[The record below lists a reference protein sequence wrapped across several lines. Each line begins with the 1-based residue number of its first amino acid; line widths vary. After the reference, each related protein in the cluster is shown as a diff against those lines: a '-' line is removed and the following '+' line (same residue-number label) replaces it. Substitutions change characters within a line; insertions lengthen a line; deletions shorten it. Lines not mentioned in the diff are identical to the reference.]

1 MTADA
6 PTPIENAA
14 LQEMLGYL
22 NLSSGTPDARF
33 RRQASALYAQ
43 LESRTESLASP
54 PWKAM
59 PKLLRED
66 LERLRG
72 TSSAFAQVEQ
82 ADAAIRI
89 AFDRLLPAYR
99 AFHRDLLY
107 HQSDGALFRPF
118 FLAKAV
124 EAVLAQG
131 GPWNDEQRIVEG
143 ALKQLNDF
151 LGYRP
156 VAVLHNSERM
166 EPYPHEW
173 VAPVPLYLKGAGVSA
188 GPYETLVKTCLEIL
202 AATPQDLLRQ
212 ADYEP
217 ENLDELAIDPRAYDF
232 DHPANKRL
240 AYQFGQWDP
249 HQIDNR
255 GNFRRFVAT
264 EVTLE
269 VLMGRVREPG
279 ELPAHELL
287 WEASAVLAGV
297 VLMASAVSGSG
308 PGAHDSG
315 TTLSTLLP
323 RVANCRDQF
332 YERLLAKMEGPHGER
347 LRAEAQAR
355 LQPFAAARQHFN
367 QCLAKRRAAQQQ
379 HVILARLFARMGFL
393 EAARR
398 QIAMVPAPSARM
410 QTEVECRVLAAH
422 QAVRQ
427 GELPAA
433 VLHAREAE
441 GLLHRAIEC
450 GAMVD
455 PWNMLGFGGNYSLF
469 PAVENT
475 VRDYRIEEM
484 VTTASSLVELHA
496 RLASEAAA
504 RASAE
509 IQRSAESSLKRLA
522 AWWDKFASTEVSGVD
537 GFSGGE
543 AAESAAQVA
552 EAVGAWG
559 RGGAAAGD
567 VAFWKQHVGAFHSPK
582 AYALVIEALLEKAD
596 HLAAMALLMQWLGQS
611 ASVAL
616 DDGVHSFYTLAL
628 RWMNEVRL
636 DEKLPPDERWRRTCK
651 FFDYLEAN
659 AEELWQAPQF
669 TWAGAGGDDEEE
681 NPFAAAY
688 EDMSYEDSTGDDD
701 EGETLEGEGQATE
714 IELEIEGRRLTGRL
728 AFLGMV
734 AELWQIAALAC
745 PPAATGAKGAGP
757 DDFAADVAARLRA
770 WQQQA
775 ESDRV
780 GLARLMAAVRDYGIP
795 EPSGTRDSF
804 VEFDR
809 RQGIKE
815 NLLDNVIKTSVLMAG
830 AARSLLAAAPE
841 ENLPKL
847 SGWEQQAVLVVRAI
861 WRRNAAAVRSA
872 FPKLKKLLASQPL
885 LHVPVGRGGDPE
897 AVLQARVLLNL
908 LVELLRAL
916 PRLGLLKETCDL
928 LVAARKME
936 AIPVGPRSVTEFEQ
950 LFAVAYQG
958 LVEAL
963 VRSVEHA
970 ESQGK
975 EDQNNVLIDEL
986 RAITEPLLRLWC
998 AHADGL
1004 RLSPVEPLL
1013 DESRWRETK
1022 SFIEKYGHDLFV
1034 PRFLNEGNLRG
1045 ILHHGV
1051 AAWLRQARE
1060 EPGDLGELVL
1070 LEALDRQI
1078 ATEKAAE
1085 VLERTILILLDCSV
1099 EYADYNH
1106 TTTQSDRGEKLYILL
1121 DFLRLSAQYDRLAW
1135 RLKPVVLAHEVLVRH
1150 KRSESADLWR
1160 RSVAEQTT
1168 TTADHMLLEYSE
1180 LTRKHG
1186 LRLPTVADRL
1196 RERFVSPMG
1205 VDCVRALIKP
1215 AMDELAAGEPSRSF
1229 ELLEQEI
1236 SELGSSPVG
1245 VGLDVPDWLDTLDEE
1260 VREVQAQRQVHFH
1273 HRHTSQLPWQP
1284 LSEEEVKKQIEGI
1297 EIKEE

>member
-1 MTADA
+1 MTAKLPA
-6 PTPIENAA
+6 PSAPST

-33 RRQASALYAQ
+33 RRQVNTLYAE

-59 PKLLRED
+59 PKLLREE

-72 TSSAFAQVEQ
+72 TSAAFAKVEQ
-82 ADAAIRI
+82 AEAAIRM

-131 GPWNDEQRIVEG
+131 GPWNEEERIVEG
-143 ALKQLNDF
+143 AIKQLNDF

-166 EPYPHEW
+166 EPYPHEF
-173 VAPVPLYLKGAGVSA
+173 VSPVPLYMRSAGVSC

-202 AATPQDLLRQ
+202 EATPPDLLRQ

-217 ENLDELAIDPRAYDF
+217 DNLDELAIDPRAYDF

-249 HQIDNR
+249 HHIDNR

-264 EVTLE
+264 EITLE
-269 VLMGRVREPG
+269 VLMSRVREPG
-279 ELPAHELL
+279 DLPAHELL

-323 RVANCRDQF
+323 RVAGCRDQF

-347 LRAEAQAR
+347 LRTEAQAR

-367 QCLAKRRAAQQQ
+367 QCLAKRRASQQQ

-398 QIAMVPAPSARM
+398 QIAMVGAPSARM
-410 QTEVECRVLAAH
+410 QTEIECRVLAAH

-455 PWNMLGFGGNYSLF
+455 PWNILGFGGNYSLF

-475 VRDYRIEEM
+475 VRDHRIEEL

-496 RLASEAAA
+496 RLESEAAA
-504 RASAE
+504 RGNSE
-509 IQRSAESSLKRLA
+509 IQRSAASSLARLA

-537 GFSGGE
+537 GFSGGD
-543 AAESAAQVA
+543 AAESASQVA
-552 EAVGAWG
+552 EAVGAWS
-559 RGGAAAGD
+559 RGGAASGD
-567 VAFWKQHVGAFHSPK
+567 VAFWKQHVGQFHSPK

-636 DEKLPPDERWRRTCK
+636 DDKLAPHERWRRTCK

-669 TWAGAGGDDEEE
+669 TWAGAKGDEEEE

-688 EDMSYEDSTGDDD
+688 EDMSYQDSTGDDD
-701 EGETLEGEGQATE
+701 EGETLEGEGGGQATE
-714 IELEIEGRRLTGRL
+714 FELEIEGRRLTGRL

-745 PPAATGAKGAGP
+745 PPAEAASHA
-757 DDFAADVAARLRA
+757 DFEADVASRLRA
-770 WQQQA
+770 WHEQA
-775 ESDRV
+775 ELNRA
-780 GLARLMAAVRDYGIP
+780 GLARLMAEVRNYRIP

-830 AARSLLAAAPE
+830 AARSLLAAAPDQDR
-841 ENLPKL
+841 PRL
-847 SGWEQQAVLVVRAI
+847 SGWEQQAVAVMRAI
-861 WRRNAAAVRSA
+861 WQHDAAAVASA
-872 FPKLKKLLASQPL
+872 FPRLKKLLATQPL

-908 LVELLRAL
+908 LVDLLRAL

-928 LVAARKME
+928 LVTARKME

-970 ESQGK
+970 ESHGK
-975 EDQNNVLIDEL
+975 EDQHNVLIDQL

-998 AHADGL
+998 EHADGL

-1013 DESRWRETK
+1013 DESKWRETK
-1022 SFIEKYGHDLFV
+1022 TFIEKYGHDLFV

-1060 EPGDLGELVL
+1060 ESGELGELALV
-1070 LEALDRQI
+1070 EALDRQI

-1085 VLERTILILLDCSV
+1085 ILERVILILLECSA

-1121 DFLRLSAQYDRLAW
+1121 DFLRLAAQYDRVAW

-1150 KRSESADLWR
+1150 NRSESADVWR
-1160 RSVAEQTT
+1160 KSVAEQTT
-1168 TTADHMLLEYSE
+1168 THADHMLLQYSE

-1215 AMDELAAGEPSRSF
+1215 SMDELQAAVPSRSF

-1236 SELGSSPVG
+1236 SELASSPVG
-1245 VGLDVPDWLDTLDEE
+1245 VGLDVPEWLDTLDEE

-1284 LSEEEVKKQIEGI
+1284 LSEEEVKRQIERI